1 MQLILLLNL
10 IFVVC
15 NYIVIFHTR
24 WWDTLEENYYDLTG
38 RDKPRCL
45 LSVFLMAGYVV
56 FMFLLL
62 INLKNL
68 ALWLVI
74 GLTLIYVALCA
85 YLVLARSWLRKME
98 EKSKRRKV
106 ALFFLGSLAVTASI
120 CLGRLISRYYALGE
134 EKVRGLILLILIVF
148 TGCVWIWR
156 KFSGKKE

>member
-10 IFVVC
+10 IFVAC
-15 NYIVIFHTR
+15 NYVVIFHTR

-38 RDKPRCL
+38 HDKSRCL

-74 GLTLIYVALCA
+74 GLTLIYMALCA
-85 YLVLARSWLRKME
+85 YLVLARFWLRKMG
-98 EKSKRRKV
+98 EKVKRERV
-106 ALFFLGSLAVTASI
+106 AFFFLGSLTVTACT
-120 CLGRLISRYYALGE
+120 CLSRLIGHYYASDE
-134 EKVRGLILLILIVF
+134 EKAMGLVLLILMVF
-148 TGCVWIWR
+148 AGCVWIWR
-156 KFSGKKE
+156 KLFVKNR